1 MLRARQLLL
10 TRLTGVRLVSDV
22 SSSKI
27 GATASNAP
35 SSSSPSKPS
44 VTKKISASAAARKNA
59 GKLRFDSEKAGL
71 QLVDKSY
78 VERVI
83 QEASKGSPF
92 YLKEQRRDE
101 ARREKIS
108 LILQKASN
116 FENLSKEEMELIK
129 DDVDRVVLD
138 LEETRDISRR
148 YVHIDMDM
156 FYAAVEEKKNPSL
169 RDVPFGVGSRQMLST
184 TNYLAR
190 QYGVRSGMP
199 GFIGQRLCPDMV
211 IVPNDFVAYEREAKV
226 VHQIATRYD
235 ADFVSIGL
243 DELTMDITSHLRR
256 NPTASV
262 TDIAHRFREEV
273 FQMTQLTCS
282 AGIAPTSMLAKI
294 ASNVNKP
301 NGQYEIRLNN
311 RGEVLNYV
319 KDIPLRKIPGI
330 GYAQEQAL
338 HALDIKTCGD
348 ILKHK
353 YLIGFLFEP
362 KTVRN
367 YFMIG
372 LGLMETHTRTH
383 RIRQSI
389 GKEVSFATPLSSEEA
404 LKKLFRRLLEPVHAQ
419 CVREKMLACQL
430 KLVIKFRNFDVQ
442 TFSQALPH
450 PTNDLKLMLE
460 AAEKILE
467 PHLSAYGEYR
477 LVGCRL
483 QKLIPTVEGGRQ
495 ITASEAAQK
504 YHKDYNEFEDD
515 EDQVEVAEEV
525 EHSPIFNASLK
536 AKAKLSDICEVD
548 KSRIERAMS
557 RRAAEVEIDVNGRDS
572 DDETLDGG
580 ASDVIR
586 PTVSRLFRTPQYE
599 NAPENITPVSQLT
612 KDEDDD
618 EDIDIDLSAY
628 DEVKPSPQFAK
639 KESSSSSPPPKNSNP
654 SVPSSFTSTKAKEE
668 YFTEEAEK
676 FDAVDSLKRLK
687 KKLMRRS
694 WEEKTKSI

>member
-1 MLRARQLLL
+1 MLRAQQLLL
-10 TRLTGVRLVSDV
+10 TRLTSVRFASDTI
-22 SSSKI
+22 SSKA
-27 GATASNAP
+27 GATAATFASSSTAKP
-35 SSSSPSKPS
+35 SS
-44 VTKKISASAAARKNA
+44 VKKSAASSASRKNA

-116 FENLSKEEMELIK
+116 FENLTEGEIELIK
-129 DDVDRVVLD
+129 DDVDRVIRE

-211 IVPNDFVAYEREAKV
+211 IVPNDFVAYEKEAKV

-301 NGQYEIRLNN
+301 NGQYEIRLNS
-311 RGEVLNYV
+311 RAEVLNYV

-353 YLIGFLFEP
+353 YLIGYLFQP

-404 LKKLFRRLLEPVHAQ
+404 LQKLFRRLLEPVHAQ
-419 CVREKMLACQL
+419 CVREQMLACQL
-430 KLVIKFRNFDVQ
+430 KLVIKYRNFDVQ

-467 PHLSAYGEYR
+467 PHLSQFSEFR

-483 QKLIPTVEGGRQ
+483 QKLIPAMEGGRR

-515 EDQVEVAEEV
+515 EDEVEVGDEV

-536 AKAKLSDICEVD
+536 AKAKLSDLCEVD
-548 KSRIERAMS
+548 EDRVKRAMS
-557 RRAAEVEIDVNGRDS
+557 RRAAEVEVDLSSNNS
-572 DDETLDGG
+572 DDDVLNGG
-580 ASDVIR
+580 DSDVIR
-586 PTVSRLFRTPQYE
+586 PATSRLFRTPQYE
-599 NAPENITPVSQLT
+599 NAPEYKSPVSQSI
-612 KDEDDD
+612 DEDD
-618 EDIDIDLSAY
+618 EDVDIDLTAY
-628 DEVKPSPQFAK
+628 NEVKPSPQFAK
-639 KESSSSSPPPKNSNP
+639 KETPPVSSPKKPNVSASPSTPAKSKDEQNP
-654 SVPSSFTSTKAKEE
+654 EE
-668 YFTEEAEK
+668 TEK
-676 FDAVDSLKRLK
+676 FDPVDSLKRLK

-694 WEEKTKSI
+694 MDGRN